1 MNPAVLRLYE
11 PMIER
16 DDPGIRAAAFT
27 FAADEGDQSLFEAVA
42 RFAIAGAN
50 PSQHGMHA
58 LMAVAEAPV
67 LRDATGG
74 RWREL
79 LIELALYAAHAR
91 LPWSEPPIPD
101 PPPPDPSIHGR
112 DEEIREAI
120 LAKDTLQAERWL
132 AEVLTGN
139 PVRAFFH
146 AAALD
151 LSDTGA
157 AFAVSV
163 AAWRIGAL
171 LDGPSFPTLRAAA
184 RRWTAT
190 GETAPA
196 VRDDVAWIP
205 AELCEALVEEFVTSA
220 GDLESMQRLALF
232 DALLAAEDAGA
243 VAADL
248 RRVASLLGPRP
259 IEVRDGGEDREESV
273 VYPLAR
279 DYGANLRAH
288 AIVLRRRKRFPAA
301 GIERILPAAGY
312 NLRASS
318 FEDWSH
324 A

>member
-16 DDPGIRAAAFT
+16 DDPGIRAAASS
-27 FAADEGDQSLFEAVA
+27 FASGEGDQALFEAVA
-42 RFAIAGAN
+42 RFAVAGAN

-58 LMAVAEAPV
+58 LMAVAEAPL
-67 LRDATGG
+67 LRAATGE

-79 LIELALYAAHAR
+79 LVELALYAAHAR

-101 PPPPDPSIHGR
+101 PPAPDPSIHGR

-120 LAKDTLQAERWL
+120 AAKDTLQAERWL

-139 PVRAFFH
+139 PVRSYFH

-157 AFAVSV
+157 SFAVSV
-163 AAWRIGAL
+163 AAWRIGAM
-171 LDGPSFPTLRAAA
+171 LDGPTFATLRAAA

-190 GETAPA
+190 GEIAPA
-196 VRDDVAWIP
+196 VREDVAWVP
-205 AELCEALVEEFVTSA
+205 AELCQALVDEFVTSG

-232 DALLAAEDAGA
+232 DALLVAEKAGA
-243 VAADL
+243 VAADVG
-248 RRVASLLGPRP
+248 RVASLLGPRP
-259 IEVRDGGEDREESV
+259 VEVRDPGEDREESV

-279 DYGANLRAH
+279 DYAANLRAH
-288 AIVLRRRKRFPAA
+288 AIAHRLREQFPA
-301 GIERILPAAGY
+301 GGVERILPAAGY